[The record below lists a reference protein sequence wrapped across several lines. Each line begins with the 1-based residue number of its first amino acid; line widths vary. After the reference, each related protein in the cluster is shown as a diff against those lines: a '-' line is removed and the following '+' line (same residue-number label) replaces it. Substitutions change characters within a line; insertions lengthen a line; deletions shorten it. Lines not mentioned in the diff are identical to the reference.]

1 MESRYWNWRFS
12 FTKCWCNA
20 INRFRLGQRKMWFQR
35 TPIHVTSNSFSDVK
49 RWCKQRNCWG
59 WSEWLPLRNTRSMEI
74 CFRTLDKG
82 CWPEKEN
89 WRRIID
95 AKNNSGW
102 IHWSQLKRINS
113 IILLEDK
120 ILFKNPSNFSKPIAK
135 IKEGRLLLV
144 QKCDG
149 EWCKVKTEKI
159 KGWIKKDNV
168 WGLIN

>member
-1 MESRYWNWRFS
+1 MKKFFFLISIWLLFPSYVVSEEIFLSLKKNKVNVRYGPSFESPIKYVY
-12 FTKCWCNA
+12 KK
-20 INRFRLGQRKMWFQR
+20 INL
-35 TPIHVTSNSFSDVK
+35 PI
-49 RWCKQRNCWG
+49 KQ
-59 WSEWLPLRNTRSMEI
+59 I
-74 CFRTLDKG
+74 DK
-82 CWPEKEN
+82 KEN

-102 IHWSQLKRINS
+102 IHWSQLKKINS